1 MQIKSKLHNELE
13 DDKCY
18 GKEEKV
24 EKIVR
29 RTRGAGLGEWAVK
42 QEEEQFARL
51 SQVVNSGLLGKGKI

>member
-1 MQIKSKLHNELE
+1 M
-13 DDKCY
+13 
-18 GKEEKV
+18 